1 MIVRPDPDLAIFSIA
16 ACTSTSD
23 FGSRAEVASSKIKI
37 LGFLIKALAIAILYF
52 WPPDM
57 FMIPAVPTK
66 VSRPDSY
73 SYTKPAFA
81 YCNAFKQ
88 SYSVASTFPY
98 NKLSRIVPIIII
110 GS

>member
-52 WPPDM
+52 
-57 FMIPAVPTK
+57 
-66 VSRPDSY
+66 
-73 SYTKPAFA
+73 
-81 YCNAFKQ
+81 
-88 SYSVASTFPY
+88 
-98 NKLSRIVPIIII
+98 
-110 GS
+110 